1 MLNTKQQEFV
11 DYAVKKFGTNELTVS
26 QLKDANKHFGCK
38 YAPQWL
44 IKNSDYKIGKSLFK
58 LPTEND
64 VVKTTS
70 GETEKVLPTETKNEA
85 AFVVSSLVGDI
96 IPKKDSVFVS
106 FGNYPDLKSI
116 VKSNM
121 FYPVFITGLSGNG
134 KTMGVTQACAEAKKE
149 LIRVNITIETDE
161 DDLLGGYRLKDGQT
175 VWQNGP
181 VIEAMERGALLL
193 LDEIDLASNKIMC
206 LQPILEGSGIYV
218 KKINKFVKPKNGFNV
233 IATAN
238 TKGQGS
244 DDGKFIGTN
253 VLNEAFLERF
263 PVTFEQEYPPVKVEQ
278 KILDNVMSAYDLK
291 DPKFTENLV
300 KWADVIRKTFYDGGV
315 DEIIATRRLVHII
328 NAFAIFKNK
337 LKAVQVCVNR
347 FDDDTKNSFLDLY
360 SKVDA
365 GVNIEDI
372 SGNGNDVDP
381 INMEEET
388 AKLGPNAQQIIEG
401 VKKWG
406 QGLKAKG
413 VFSDEDFEEFKVF
426 AATANGIN
434 TINKLR
440 KYYGEQTIPTAPVDV
455 DGAPSNDELYE
466 LVADPKYKTDPA
478 FRRKVEQQFA
488 RAFPGKVD
496 TGEI

>member
-11 DYAVKKFGTNELTVS
+11 DHAVKKFGTNELTVS
-26 QLKDANKHFGCK
+26 QLKEANKKFGCK

-44 IKNSDYKIGKSLFK
+44 IKNTDYKVGKSLFK

-64 VVKTTS
+64 SVVQ
-70 GETEKVLPTETKNEA
+70 GETEKVLPVQTTNSEA
-85 AFVVSSLVGDI
+85 AYVVSSLVGNI
-96 IPKKDSVFVS
+96 VPQKDPVFVS

-134 KTMGVTQACAEAKKE
+134 KTMGVTQACAEARKE

-218 KKINKFVKPKNGFNV
+218 KKINKFVKPANGFNV
-233 IATAN
+233 VATAN

-263 PVTFEQEYPPVKVEQ
+263 PITFEQKYPTAKIEE
-278 KILDNVMSAYDLK
+278 KILVGTLAKSGKK
-291 DPKFTENLV
+291 DADFCKKLV
-300 KWADVIRKTFYDGGV
+300 TWADVIRKTYFDGGV
-315 DEIIATRRLVHII
+315 DEIISTRRLVHII
-328 NAFAIFKNK
+328 QAYSIFNNK
-337 LKAVQVCVNR
+337 LKAVEVCTNR
-347 FDDDTKNSFLDLY
+347 FDDDTKNSFMELY
-360 SKVDA
+360 TKVDA
-365 GVNIEDI
+365 GASAE
-372 SGNGNDVDP
+372 
-381 INMEEET
+381 
-388 AKLGPNAQQIIEG
+388 QI
-401 VKKWG
+401 
-406 QGLKAKG
+406 A
-413 VFSDEDFEEFKVF
+413 
-426 AATANGIN
+426 
-434 TINKLR
+434 
-440 KYYGEQTIPTAPVDV
+440 
-455 DGAPSNDELYE
+455 
-466 LVADPKYKTDPA
+466 
-478 FRRKVEQQFA
+478 EQQRQSDVA
-488 RAFPGKVD
+488 SQANEEDESSDDGDV
-496 TGEI
+496 I